1 MKKTIYLIALAFMLI
16 CTVFPAAAQGGQEK
30 SSAGPSVKD
39 ESVDTDEDGIPDAAE
54 KLLGT
59 NPYAADTDGDGILD
73 RDDEQALQLAIPFDE
88 TSEAPLPVK
97 LIDAR
102 TEDNY
107 HADDHLEITLQ
118 NTGND
123 TLGGLETYFT
133 ITDNKTVEKESYYVK
148 LDAFS
153 IPPGEKRTLH
163 FDNQRGEGHYPGN
176 TNGLYGNSANGL
188 TFNVLMHTGGFAPFH
203 ISVKKDPGTA
213 EIAD

>member
-1 MKKTIYLIALAFMLI
+1 MKKTIYLIALVSMFI
-16 CTVFPAAAQGGQEK
+16 CTVFPIAAQGGQENG
-30 SSAGPSVKD
+30 SAGSSVKK
-39 ESVDTDEDGIPDAAE
+39 ESTDTDDDGIPDAAE
-54 KLLGT
+54 KLLST

-73 RDDEQALQLAIPFDE
+73 KDDTQALQLDIPFNESSD
-88 TSEAPLPVK
+88 TRLPVK

-133 ITDNKTVEKESYYVK
+133 ITDNKTGEKESYYVK
-148 LDAFS
+148 LDGFS
-153 IPPGEKRTLH
+153 IPPGEKKTLH
-163 FDNQRGEGHYPGN
+163 FDNKTGDGHYPGN

-188 TFNVLMHTGGFAPFH
+188 TFNVLMHAGGFAPFH

-213 EIAD
+213 EVAD